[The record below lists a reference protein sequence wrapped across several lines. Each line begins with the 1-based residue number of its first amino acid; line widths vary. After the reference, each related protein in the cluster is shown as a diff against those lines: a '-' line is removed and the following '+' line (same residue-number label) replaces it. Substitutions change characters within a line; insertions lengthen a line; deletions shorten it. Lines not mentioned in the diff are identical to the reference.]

1 MEHARW
7 EEDRRKDKLAK
18 EEIVERRNQIQLEK
32 LRQDKVDAMHRAT
45 IKRDQAR
52 RIALRDRKI
61 EEIEEK
67 RMRKFREQ
75 QYIEQAKAAQTKF
88 GELPEEA
95 GDDEDMALTESM
107 MDTRTKAEKKEQ
119 QEFQRTFEQQQRAQ
133 RRQERAERVKKR
145 RGEAGTA

>member
-1 MEHARW
+1 MG
-7 EEDRRKDKLAK
+7 
-18 EEIVERRNQIQLEK
+18 NTQLEK

-95 GDDEDMALTESM
+95 GDDEEDAQAENM

-133 RRQERAERVKKR
+133 RRQERAERVKKE
-145 RGEAGTA
+145 EAKREQLDKLGAKDPTARE